1 MKQDWAPGVGLSTFS
16 NFTIMTK
23 LTIDDKKKVCRYILH
38 NTEVNGIVEEKHS
51 RFLIKEV
58 FNDLGIDHNDFDSY
72 HIEVRLSPSFRKD
85 KKFYVV
91 KTDGSEICVSF
102 QKYLAK
108 EQLNRKSYE

>member
-16 NFTIMTK
+16 NFTIMKK
-23 LTIDDKKKVCRYILH
+23 LTIADKQKVCRFILN
-38 NTEVNGIVEEKHS
+38 NTAVNGIVEKKNS

-58 FNDLGIDHNDFDSY
+58 FNDLGIDHNNFDSY
-72 HIEVRLSPSFRKD
+72 HIEVRLSPSFRQD

-91 KTDGSEICVSF
+91 KKDGSEICVSF

-108 EQLNRKSYE
+108 EQLNKKSYE

>member
-1 MKQDWAPGVGLSTFS
+1 MKPDWAPGVGLSTFS
-16 NFTIMTK
+16 NFTIMKK
-23 LTIDDKKKVCRYILH
+23 LTIDDKQKVCRFIIN
-38 NTEVNGIVEEKHS
+38 NTPVNGIVEKQKS

-72 HIEVRLSPSFRKD
+72 HIEVRLSPSFRQD
-85 KKFYVV
+85 KKFWIV

-108 EQLNRKSYE
+108 EELKKKSYE

>member
-1 MKQDWAPGVGLSTFS
+1 MK
-16 NFTIMTK
+16 K
-23 LTIDDKKKVCRYILH
+23 LTIADKQKVCRYILH

-58 FNDLGIDHNDFDSY
+58 FNDLGINHNDFDSY

-91 KTDGSEICVSF
+91 KKDGSEICVSF

-108 EQLNRKSYE
+108 EQLNNKSYE

>member
-1 MKQDWAPGVGLSTFS
+1 MKQDWAPGVELSTFS
-16 NFTIMTK
+16 NFTIMKK
-23 LTIDDKKKVCRYILH
+23 LTIDDKQKVCRYILH
-38 NTEVNGIVEEKHS
+38 NTEVNGIVEKQHS

-85 KKFYVV
+85 KKFCIV
-91 KTDGSEICVSF
+91 KDENEIFVSF

-108 EQLNRKSYE
+108 EQLKKKSYE